1 MFSTTTLK
9 QKTCSVEANSK
20 LVEGLLPRAGS
31 KGPSLDLAGPASAR
45 ASAKLPQR
53 ERKRLL
59 FFFLKMLEPAPTAQQ
74 FMRIASASFRGDG
87 CFKKGNLSFRELPNM
102 GPFASAEVLLSLPR

>member
-1 MFSTTTLK
+1 M
-9 QKTCSVEANSK
+9 EANSQF
-20 LVEGLLPRAGS
+20 VEGLLPRAGP

-53 ERKRLL
+53 VRKKS
-59 FFFLKMLEPAPTAQQ
+59 FSVFWKILEAALTDQQ

-87 CFKKGNLSFRELPNM
+87 CLKK
-102 GPFASAEVLLSLPR
+102 AT